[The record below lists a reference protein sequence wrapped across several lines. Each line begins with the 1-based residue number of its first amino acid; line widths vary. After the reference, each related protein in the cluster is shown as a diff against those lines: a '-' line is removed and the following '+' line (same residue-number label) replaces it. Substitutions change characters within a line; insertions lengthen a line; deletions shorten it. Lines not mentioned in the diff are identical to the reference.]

1 MHCALQTPLKVET
14 NLRDKACRRVKRRMG
29 SRAAQNQGGSVAKES
44 RMCRRA
50 GANEQVGVGGGAGRV
65 EPGAFVQ

>member
-29 SRAAQNQGGSVAKES
+29 SRAAQNQGGSVVKES
-44 RMCRRA
+44 RVCRSK
-50 GANEQVGVGGGAGRV
+50 
-65 EPGAFVQ
+65 